1 MSITMGTTL
10 ASLVTNKR
18 RVSALKSL
26 GIVTVGDA
34 LTYYPFRVTEPVP
47 LRAIR
52 EAAPGQQMAFA
63 AVIRDMRVVPMNAR
77 RGYRLEATVDDADFA
92 RSRHVPGS
100 TARLTFFSYR
110 KSYVDWVS
118 MRLRAGTSVVV
129 SGMPSEYMG
138 QLQFTHPEILTV
150 APGSAGTGA
159 GLEGYARGAASGNG
173 AFAGSADPYASAQ
186 SAYPPAAAAPSGA
199 ALKYDADTVQEALTR
214 VCRPRPV
221 YHASSRISSEHIHET
236 ILGLLWMM
244 GARTSSTSDG
254 QLTGAGSADI
264 VAPTTDTIAVQNGE
278 EKSGTT
284 AESGAEALSQS
295 IPDVLPESV
304 RKAKNL
310 MHRAE
315 AFLAIHDPAS
325 TARFKEAIETLR
337 YEEAFVSQTSL
348 LKARQ
353 HAHKSS
359 AHPCPLN
366 EALETA
372 RASVGEAAAEPSAQ
386 PGASERGA
394 ATNLPDLPN
403 LRDRFIASLPF
414 TLTVGQSQ
422 VVDDIASDLERDWP
436 MQRLLQ
442 GEVGSG
448 KTVVALAAMLQA
460 VGAGYQA
467 VLVAPTQVLAE
478 QHYETISK
486 MVSGL
491 TLAQPGA
498 KETDAAADVEGA
510 MGASGASTV
519 SSSKV
524 TAEIPVTLL
533 TGGMKLAARRKALA
547 AAASGE
553 PGIIVATHAA
563 FSKTFQAP
571 HLALVVIDE
580 QHRFGVEQRES
591 LNAKTDDGT
600 TPHLL
605 VMTATPIPRTAA
617 MTWFGDLDISW
628 LTELPGGRKP
638 IRTVV
643 VNEADAATMGRMF
656 AHIRARVDAGERAY
670 IVCPR
675 IDADDEENEGGSGVS
690 AAAGSARGR
699 AAASGSSARTAAG
712 GRATRAAADAI
723 GIDDPY
729 ETFDENGETVARPP
743 LHAVAEIA
751 DRLQK
756 LPQFQGIRFATLTGR
771 DKDDVKTQVMADFA
785 GGETP
790 ILVSTTV
797 IEVGVD
803 VKQASCIVIFDAD
816 RYGLS
821 QLHQLRGR
829 VGRGGTNSWAF
840 LISRAEPGS
849 PAEQRLEVIHH
860 SLDGAEIAQADLEFR
875 GAGDVLGDAQSGGKS
890 SLKLLRV
897 VKDADMIADARTRAG
912 QLLAAD
918 PELAGEVQLAGAVLD
933 FTRGNET
940 FLTSS

>member
-92 RSRHVPGS
+92 RSRRVPGS

-118 MRLRAGTSVVV
+118 VRLRAGTSVVV
-129 SGMPSEYMG
+129 SGMPGEYMG

-150 APGSAGTGA
+150 APVPAGAGA

-186 SAYPPAAAAPSGA
+186 SAYPPAATAPSGA

-244 GARTSSTSDG
+244 GARTSSTPDG
-254 QLTGAGSADI
+254 QLAGAGAAGI
-264 VAPTTDTIAVQNGE
+264 VAPATDTIAVQNGE

-337 YEEAFVSQTSL
+337 YEEAFVSQVSL
-348 LKARQ
+348 LKARS
-353 HAHKSS
+353 HAHKSA
-359 AHPCPLN
+359 AHSCPLV
-366 EALETA
+366 TD
-372 RASVGEAAAEPSAQ
+372 S
-386 PGASERGA
+386 
-394 ATNLPDLPN
+394 
-403 LRDRFIASLPF
+403 LRDQFIASLPF
-414 TLTVGQSQ
+414 SLTAGQQQ
-422 VVDDIASDLERDWP
+422 VIHDIAADLAHDWP

-460 VGAGYQA
+460 VDAGYQA

-478 QHYETISK
+478 QHAETIGR
-486 MVSGL
+486 MVEQL
-491 TLAQPGA
+491 KPA
-498 KETDAAADVEGA
+498 
-510 MGASGASTV
+510 
-519 SSSKV
+519 
-524 TAEIPVTLL
+524 IPVTLL

-547 AAASGE
+547 AASSGE

-643 VNEADAATMGRMF
+643 VNEADAATMRRMF
-656 AHIRARVDAGERAY
+656 AHIRARVDAGERTY

-690 AAAGSARGR
+690 AAAGSALGR

>member
-1 MSITMGTTL
+1 MDTTL

-18 RVSALKSL
+18 RVSALESL

-92 RSRHVPGS
+92 RSRRVPGS

-150 APGSAGTGA
+150 APGSAGAGA

-173 AFAGSADPYASAQ
+173 AFAGSTDPYASVQ
-186 SAYPPAAAAPSGA
+186 SAYPPAAAASSGG

-244 GARTSSTSDG
+244 GARTSSTPDG
-254 QLTGAGSADI
+254 QLAGAGSAGI

-278 EKSGTT
+278 ENSGTT

-325 TARFKEAIETLR
+325 TTRFKEAIETLR

-348 LKARQ
+348 LKARS
-353 HAHKSS
+353 HAHKSA
-359 AHPCPLN
+359 AHSCPLV
-366 EALETA
+366 TD
-372 RASVGEAAAEPSAQ
+372 S
-386 PGASERGA
+386 
-394 ATNLPDLPN
+394 
-403 LRDRFIASLPF
+403 LRDQFIASLPF
-414 TLTVGQSQ
+414 SLTAGQQQ
-422 VVDDIASDLERDWP
+422 VIHDIAADLAHDWP

-460 VGAGYQA
+460 VDAGYQA

-478 QHYETISK
+478 QHAETIGR
-486 MVSGL
+486 MVEQL
-491 TLAQPGA
+491 KPA
-498 KETDAAADVEGA
+498 
-510 MGASGASTV
+510 
-519 SSSKV
+519 
-524 TAEIPVTLL
+524 IPVTLL

-547 AAASGE
+547 AASSGE

-675 IDADDEENEGGSGVS
+675 IDADDEGNEGGSGVS

>member
-1 MSITMGTTL
+1 MSITMDSTL

-92 RSRHVPGS
+92 RSRRVPGS

-150 APGSAGTGA
+150 APGSAGAGA

-173 AFAGSADPYASAQ
+173 AFAGSTDPYASVQ
-186 SAYPPAAAAPSGA
+186 SAYPPAAAASSGA

-244 GARTSSTSDG
+244 GARTSSTPDG
-254 QLTGAGSADI
+254 QLAGAGSAGI

-278 EKSGTT
+278 ENSGTT

-325 TARFKEAIETLR
+325 TTRFKEAIETLR

-348 LKARQ
+348 LKARS
-353 HAHKSS
+353 HAHKSA
-359 AHPCPLN
+359 AHSCPLV
-366 EALETA
+366 TD
-372 RASVGEAAAEPSAQ
+372 S
-386 PGASERGA
+386 
-394 ATNLPDLPN
+394 
-403 LRDRFIASLPF
+403 LRDQFIASLPF
-414 TLTVGQSQ
+414 SLTAGQQQ
-422 VVDDIASDLERDWP
+422 VIHDIAADLAHDWP

-460 VGAGYQA
+460 VDAGYQA

-478 QHYETISK
+478 QHAETIGR
-486 MVSGL
+486 MVEQL
-491 TLAQPGA
+491 KPA
-498 KETDAAADVEGA
+498 
-510 MGASGASTV
+510 
-519 SSSKV
+519 
-524 TAEIPVTLL
+524 IPVTLL

-547 AAASGE
+547 AASSGE

-675 IDADDEENEGGSGVS
+675 IDADDEGNEGGSGVS

-897 VKDADMIADARTRAG
+897 VKDADMIADARTRAE